1 MQSKNK
7 FTKKKNSTK
16 LNSIHSVPTV
26 RNNNVFIATS
36 TLFLKVQIL
45 MDVLL
50 CVWIF
55 NVHNILCRHM
65 VYEK

>member
-50 CVWIF
+50 CV
-55 NVHNILCRHM
+55 
-65 VYEK
+65 